1 MKFLLVLSLVAATQ
15 AEADPAFAYGF
26 GGHFLPYAVHHAP
39 IVHAPVVYTHHT
51 GCTNNA
57 GALVPC
63 SVDRKKREADAEPEA
78 EADAE
83 ADPWVYYST
92 HGYWPVGYS
101 HYAHYAP
108 LAYSGH
114 HYGYYGLGHLLGYYG
129 KRSAEAEAEAAPEA
143 DAEADPWLLYGLGYG
158 GHVYGGHY
166 GYGYHHALP
175 YYYLGGCRNYLG
187 AAVPCA

>member
-1 MKFLLVLSLVAATQ
+1 MGSEWRSVIMKFLLVLSLVAATQ

-63 SVDRKKREADAEPEA
+63 ALGGAVLGVAPVAAAAPAEEAAAPVEAVDRKKR
-78 EADAE
+78 
-83 ADPWVYYST
+83 
-92 HGYWPVGYS
+92 
-101 HYAHYAP
+101 
-108 LAYSGH
+108 
-114 HYGYYGLGHLLGYYG
+114 
-129 KRSAEAEAEAAPEA
+129 EAEAEAAPEA

>member
-1 MKFLLVLSLVAATQ
+1 MGQGESEWRSVIMKFLLVLSLVAATQ

-39 IVHAPVVYTHHT
+39 LVHAPVVYTHHT

-63 SVDRKKREADAEPEA
+63 ALGGAVLGLAPVAAAAPAEEAAAPVEAVDRKKREAEAEPEA

-83 ADPWVYYST
+83 ADPWLYYST

-114 HYGYYGLGHLLGYYG
+114 HYGYYGLKFFCKFRKSFVHLIMTY
-129 KRSAEAEAEAAPEA
+129 S
-143 DAEADPWLLYGLGYG
+143 
-158 GHVYGGHY
+158 
-166 GYGYHHALP
+166 
-175 YYYLGGCRNYLG
+175 CI
-187 AAVPCA
+187 